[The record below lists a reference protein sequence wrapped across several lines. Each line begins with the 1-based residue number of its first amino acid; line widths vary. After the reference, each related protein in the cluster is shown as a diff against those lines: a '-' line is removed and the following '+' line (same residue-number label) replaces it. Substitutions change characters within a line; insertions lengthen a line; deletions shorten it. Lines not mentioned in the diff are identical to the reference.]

1 MNQPGMNIT
10 TEEWVNAQKSLKGL
24 TLWQI
29 DLMSEQTRK
38 RFFDKTL
45 KKYTVKALLIALMDK
60 GITLSDEQMQLLK
73 EEG

>member
-1 MNQPGMNIT
+1 MNQPGMDCT